1 MFITEAKDIK
11 EFLKSKFMLIV
22 KKNQTKLEAPG
33 IKSGGRPL
41 TRLASATSAL
51 MKVASHC
58 QPHLASA

>member
-41 TRLASATSAL
+41 T
-51 MKVASHC
+51 
-58 QPHLASA
+58 